1 MKAKRTLVSRKG
13 LEARLMAELRK
24 LKGCQAVQVGGITPL
39 ARPDKSGCNWSDTF
53 IVLWNSPLAAAEIKA
68 NLPRITREARA
79 RFNLA

>member
-1 MKAKRTLVSRKG
+1 MKEKRTLVSPKG

-24 LKGCQAVQVGGITPL
+24 LKDCQAVSVGGITRL
-39 ARPDKSGCNWSDTF
+39 AKPDKTGCNWSDTF
-53 IVLWNSPLAAAEIKA
+53 IVLWNNPASAAQIKA